1 MSKQQFN
8 IENNARCILG
18 RGCDPVRAAFAKNK
32 FETEFNKLGVNLKF
46 FAATSDKQLMDL
58 LNSNISFELFFMAP
72 GACGIKKREP
82 NRKLPGG
89 EMTFDETI
97 SLIKYYLPNITV
109 KYIEDV
115 GEFMNI
121 VSEELKLGVINK
133 NIEKTSED
141 WPFVD

>member
-1 MSKQQFN
+1 MSEQQFDM
-8 IENNARCILG
+8 ENNTRYILG

-32 FETEFNKLGVNLKF
+32 FETEFDKIGVSLKF
-46 FAATSDKQLMDL
+46 FAATSDKQLIDL
-58 LNSNISFELFFMAP
+58 LSSNISFELFFMAP

-97 SLIKYYLPNITV
+97 SLVKNYIPNITV

>member
-1 MSKQQFN
+1 MSEQQFDM
-8 IENNARCILG
+8 ENNTRYILG

-32 FETEFNKLGVNLKF
+32 FETEFNNLGVNLKF
-46 FAATSDKQLMDL
+46 FAATSDKQLVDL

-97 SLIKYYLPNITV
+97 SLVKNYIPNITV

>member
-1 MSKQQFN
+1 
-8 IENNARCILG
+8 
-18 RGCDPVRAAFAKNK
+18 
-32 FETEFNKLGVNLKF
+32 
-46 FAATSDKQLMDL
+46 
-58 LNSNISFELFFMAP
+58 MAP
-72 GACGIKKREP
+72 GACDIKKREP
-82 NRKLPGG
+82 TRKLPGG

-97 SLIKYYLPNITV
+97 SLVKYYLPNITV

>member
-1 MSKQQFN
+1 MSKN
-8 IENNARCILG
+8 KRYILG
-18 RGCDPVRAAFAKNK
+18 RGCDPIRAAFAKNK

-46 FAATSDKQLMDL
+46 FAATSDKQLIDL
-58 LNSNISFELFFMAP
+58 LNSNIPFELFFMAP

-82 NRKLPGG
+82 NRNLPGG
-89 EMTFDETI
+89 ERTFNETI
-97 SLIKYYLPNITV
+97 TLVKNYIPNITI

-121 VSEELKLGVINK
+121 ISEELIFK

>member
-1 MSKQQFN
+1 M
-8 IENNARCILG
+8 ENNTRYILG

-32 FETEFNKLGVNLKF
+32 FETEFNNLGVNLKF
-46 FAATSDKQLMDL
+46 FAATSDKELVDL

-97 SLIKYYLPNITV
+97 SLVKNYIPNITV

>member
-1 MSKQQFN
+1 M
-8 IENNARCILG
+8 ENNTRYILG

-32 FETEFNKLGVNLKF
+32 FETEFNNLGVNLKF
-46 FAATSDKQLMDL
+46 FAATSDKELVDL

-97 SLIKYYLPNITV
+97 SLVKNYIPNITV

-121 VSEELKLGVINK
+121 ISEELKLGVINK

>member
-1 MSKQQFN
+1 M
-8 IENNARCILG
+8 ENNTRYILG

-46 FAATSDKQLMDL
+46 FAATSDKQLVDL
-58 LNSNISFELFFMAP
+58 LNSNIPFELFFMAP

-97 SLIKYYLPNITV
+97 SLVKHYLPNITV

>member
-1 MSKQQFN
+1 MSEQQFN
-8 IENNARCILG
+8 MENNTRYILG

-32 FETEFNKLGVNLKF
+32 FETEFDKLGVSLKF
-46 FAATSDKQLMDL
+46 FAATSDKQLIDL

-97 SLIKYYLPNITV
+97 SLVKNYIPNITV

-121 VSEELKLGVINK
+121 ISEELKLDVINK
-133 NIEKTSED
+133 SVEKTSED